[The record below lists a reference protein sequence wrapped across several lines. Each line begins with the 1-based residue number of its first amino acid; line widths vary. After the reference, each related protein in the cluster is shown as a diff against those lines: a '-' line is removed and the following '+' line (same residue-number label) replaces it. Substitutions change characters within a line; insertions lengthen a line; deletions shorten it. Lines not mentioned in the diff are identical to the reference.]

1 MPKLHRKLAVTVIFR
16 RFSILRNFTFCNFCQ
31 NLVFQTLQ
39 EDWETLQQL
48 LYHSIITTTKLLTKP
63 GFRAIFRKLVICKI
77 SHFTNFN
84 RSLVYFP
91 WVKRFTTLNLLITLN
106 GINMTPAFLK
116 KGPINSLLKKVVF
129 CEISHFATFP
139 KYFFHLLQAPW
150 TTLHVFK
157 AQIFSYILSHNRLQ
171 SELCFKRLYNSLQL
185 MSLINPWPTP
195 GENYYLSW
203 TSHIS
208 MNWKVGYIATFWSI
222 KLIAW
227 SLFCWRLSSALAW
240 LWVTAGL

>member
-139 KYFFHLLQAPW
+139 KYFF
-150 TTLHVFK
+150 
-157 AQIFSYILSHNRLQ
+157 IYY
-171 SELCFKRLYNSLQL
+171 KRLEQL
-185 MSLINPWPTP
+185 YTYSKHKF
-195 GENYYLSW
+195 
-203 TSHIS
+203 SHI
-208 MNWKVGYIATFWSI
+208 FF
-222 KLIAW
+222 LITGCNQ
-227 SLFCWRLSSALAW
+227 SCVLKGCITRYS
-240 LWVTAGL
+240 